1 MKSLASLFLPIYLA
15 AAASAQ
21 SSSDAI
27 RLENLGVV
35 IQKNQV
41 KVEVDLTSVITPR
54 VFVATNPERLMIEL
68 PGVGAESERA
78 PVPGND
84 QDVKWVWVET
94 DKAAN
99 PPMSRVVV
107 VLSDSRPYRVDADGS
122 KIVLTVLPAGK
133 SDAEKQNGPVGAA
146 SAPLVGRLR
155 KKKKIPSQSG
165 AADSEATVLTS
176 PPLPPIS
183 VPEAKSANPAQ
194 GTGPSAS
201 GTAQTAPAQ
210 PAGPSETGDVVGQA
224 RGPSLTPAQGT
235 GPSASGTV
243 QTAQTQPGGPAE
255 TGDAGG
261 QAPAPS
267 LSAEPV
273 VNAVPAAS
281 EATAQA
287 LDTTTQANADVRIA
301 FRVKYVAEGVAYL
314 EGGQNDGL
322 SEGMKLEVR
331 ALDPSQKPT
340 ASKSDDAQSIADL
353 QVASVALSSAVAEI
367 QQSTRPVKVGDWAY
381 LSSEDTQN
389 MIAQRSLSTTRK
401 YPVVVAFT
409 EGDTLDDEARVVV
422 PRPPLPEI
430 NRARGRIGFDYSGVA
445 THGTG
450 GGLSSNAGMVIRTDI
465 TRING
470 TYWNLS
476 GFWRGRLSNRSMA
489 GQQTLQDLI
498 NRTYTLGLTYDNPHS
513 SWVAGFGRLYLP
525 WATSLDTIDGGYF
538 GRKVST
544 GVTAGIFAGTSPDP
558 TSWSYNPD
566 RRIGGAFV
574 NFEGGS
580 FDELHYTSTSGLG
593 VSTLKWTIDRPFVFF
608 ENGLYYKRYLSIYHS
623 LQADSPRGNAAVP
636 GPGPGV
642 SRSFLT
648 IRLQPTSR
656 VEFDLNH
663 NYFRDIPTYDPSLVG
678 TGLLDKYLFQ
688 GFSGGTRVQVLKNR
702 DLWAYATIGRS
713 SRSSDTKSS
722 WNQLYGVTVGR
733 LPRVGVRT
741 DVHYSMF
748 NSGFGSGSYQSVSF
762 SRNFSDSLR
771 WEVLG
776 GRQSFNSP
784 TTNDT
789 SHFVTG
795 NFEAALSSHYFV
807 QTGYTWNRGA
817 SQNYDQWLFTF
828 GYRFDSRSKRK

>member
-1 MKSLASLFLPIYLA
+1 MKAFANLLVPVLLAVG
-15 AAASAQ
+15 ASAQ
-21 SSSDAI
+21 SASDAV
-27 RLENLGVV
+27 RLENLGLV
-35 IQKNQV
+35 IQKNAV
-41 KVEVDLTSVITPR
+41 KVEVSLTSPITPR
-54 VFVATNPERLMIEL
+54 VTVATGPERLLLEL
-68 PGVGAESERA
+68 PGVGPGAERA
-78 PVPGND
+78 PVPGNEK
-84 QDVKWVWVET
+84 DVKWIWVET
-94 DKAAN
+94 DKTAN

-107 VLSDSRPYRVDADGS
+107 VLDESRPYRLDTDGS
-122 KIVLTVLPAGK
+122 KIVLTVLQAGK
-133 SDAEKQNGPVGAA
+133 SEAKRQNGPVGAA
-146 SAPLVGRLR
+146 SAPLVGRLHR
-155 KKKKIPSQSG
+155 KKDAPNQPVSN
-165 AADSEATVLTS
+165 EAQTTVLT
-176 PPLPPIS
+176 PPPALPPIS
-183 VPEAKSANPAQ
+183 FPEPKSGAAAKGDGA
-194 GTGPSAS
+194 SAS
-201 GTAQTAPAQ
+201 GTTPVAPASNDRQ
-210 PAGPSETGDVVGQA
+210 PAT
-224 RGPSLTPAQGT
+224 TPAFSQR
-235 GPSASGTV
+235 PEVS
-243 QTAQTQPGGPAE
+243 Q
-255 TGDAGG
+255 AGSVAG
-261 QAPAPS
+261 EAAPARLDGQVPTPS
-267 LSAEPV
+267 PTAEPSSAAAQLEAAV
-273 VNAVPAAS
+273 VADEPAVQIPDAV
-281 EATAQA
+281 
-287 LDTTTQANADVRIA
+287 TQANPDVRIA

-314 EGGQNDGL
+314 EGGKNDGL

-331 ALDPSQKPT
+331 ALEPTQKPT
-340 ASKSDDAQSIADL
+340 ASKSDEAQTIADL

-367 QQSTRPVKVGDWAY
+367 HNPTRPVKVGDWAY

-409 EGDTLDDEARVVV
+409 EGDTLDDEARVVI

-445 THGTG
+445 THGAG

-513 SWVAGFGRLYLP
+513 NWVAGFGRLYLP

-580 FDELHYTSTSGLG
+580 FDDLHYTSTSGLG

-608 ENGLYYKRYLSIYHS
+608 ENGIYYKHYLAIYHS
-623 LQADSPRGNAAVP
+623 LQADSPRGNAAVLA
-636 GPGPGV
+636 PGPGV

-648 IRLQPTSR
+648 VRVQPASR
-656 VEFDLNH
+656 VELDLNH

-688 GFSGGTRVQVLKNR
+688 GFSGGARVQVIKNR
-702 DLWAYATIGRS
+702 DIWAYATLGRS
-713 SRSSDTKSS
+713 NRSSDTKSS

-733 LPRVGVRT
+733 MPWIGVRA
-741 DVHYSMF
+741 DVHYSRF
-748 NSGFGSGSYQSVSF
+748 NSAFGSGSYQSVSF
-762 SRNFSDSLR
+762 SRNFNENLR

-776 GRQSFNSP
+776 GRQSFSSP
-784 TTNDT
+784 LTNDT

-795 NFEAALSSHYFV
+795 NFEAALGPHYFV
-807 QTGYTWNRGA
+807 QSGYTWNRGA
-817 SQNYDQWLFTF
+817 SQNYDQWLVTF
-828 GYRFDSRSKRK
+828 GYRFDSRSRRK